1 MTNLPPMLTAD
12 EDSGE
17 FEPTGG
23 FLQLDT
29 LAQLDIVGDWQ
40 YDLEQY
46 RKHLLWLLFLALETK
61 KENELSREQ
70 KLAAFRTVATNLG
83 LDIPDDFE
91 SFVDAHRD
99 VTLLPTKPRSCPV
112 CNPAND

>member
-17 FEPTGG
+17 FEPTDG
-23 FLQLDT
+23 FLELDT

-46 RKHLLWLLFLALETK
+46 RQHLLWSLFNALEK
-61 KENELSREQ
+61 KKKNELSREE
-70 KLAAFRTVATNLG
+70 KLAAFRTVAANLG
-83 LDIPDDFE
+83 LDMPDDFE
-91 SFVDAHRD
+91 SFVDAHRGM
-99 VTLLPTKPRSCPV
+99 TFLPIKPRSCPV
-112 CNPAND
+112 CNPADD

>member
-1 MTNLPPMLTAD
+1 MRKSPQMLSAD

-17 FEPTGG
+17 FEPQGG
-23 FLQLDT
+23 FLELDT

-46 RKHLLWLLFLALETK
+46 RQHLLWSLFNALK
-61 KENELSREQ
+61 KKKKNELSREE

-91 SFVDAHRD
+91 LFVDAHRGM
-99 VTLLPTKPRSCPV
+99 TLLPIKPRSCPV
-112 CNPAND
+112 CNPADD